1 MYIRIIT
8 DQAKGDYKEMAKKDF
23 KKNTAEMFLSVPAE
37 EAKAVN
43 ADQKETPG
51 GFVVPKGYRLEKET
65 KSVRLQLL
73 VRPGTK
79 EAIKDLAA
87 QQGLSMNDLINTIL
101 EEYLERS
108 GK

>member
-1 MYIRIIT
+1 
-8 DQAKGDYKEMAKKDF
+8 MAKKDF
-23 KKNTAEMFLSVPAE
+23 KKNTAKMFISVPAE

-43 ADQKETPG
+43 VDQKETPG

-79 EAIKDLAA
+79 DAIKDLAE
-87 QQGLSMNDLINTIL
+87 QQGLSMNDLVNTIL

-108 GK
+108 GN

>member
-1 MYIRIIT
+1 
-8 DQAKGDYKEMAKKDF
+8 MAKKDF
-23 KKNTAEMFLSVPAE
+23 KKNTAEMFVTIPAE

-79 EAIKDLAA
+79 EAIKDLAE
-87 QQGLSMNDLINTIL
+87 QQGLSMNDLVNTIL

-108 GK
+108 GN